1 MTLLTADDP
10 QEKPKVNT
18 RLSLLAAMAA
28 AARKTPESARD
39 MMVLGPTLATPVTAP
54 APPRKPNRKQ
64 RRIAKH
70 RR

>member
-1 MTLLTADDP
+1 MVLLTADDP

-28 AARKTPESARD
+28 AAQKTPESAQD
-39 MMVLGPTLATPVTAP
+39 MMALGPVLAVPVAP
-54 APPRKPNRKQ
+54 AWAARKPNRKQ